1 MTNRSPNPSAVAR
14 VRGEPKDRKGE
25 VSEAAS
31 CCARDI
37 PSLPAR
43 AGKPADYG
51 AQACLHG
58 PASTPVITVTTLNAA
73 NTTATLRQIADTI
86 KFS

>member
-1 MTNRSPNPSAVAR
+1 VKLHRAVHVISPRCQPAPGNPA
-14 VRGEPKDRKGE
+14 E
-25 VSEAAS
+25 
-31 CCARDI
+31 
-37 PSLPAR
+37 
-43 AGKPADYG
+43 YG